1 MTRRGPPSE
10 SPFSPTRQRKDRH
23 AGSTCYNAPERRCP
37 LVLGMAL
44 AASSRDPYVTP
55 TGKIDGTGRK
65 ILVIDD
71 DLAIRVLLQAVLRRM
86 NFEVELAED
95 GAAGLEKVQQNGTF
109 DLILLDLM
117 MPRLNGYE
125 FIAEMGKQFGDRRP
139 HMIVFTAAG
148 KRGVD
153 KIPANAV
160 CNSILKPFDLEK
172 FIDMVGD
179 CLNKTHEIR

>member
-1 MTRRGPPSE
+1 MAFALETPANA
-10 SPFSPTRQRKDRH
+10 
-23 AGSTCYNAPERRCP
+23 AGM
-37 LVLGMAL
+37 V
-44 AASSRDPYVTP
+44 SRLDGA
-55 TGKIDGTGRK
+55 GKR

-86 NFEVELAED
+86 KFDVELAED
-95 GAAGLEKVQQNGTF
+95 GAVGLEKVHKNGKF

-125 FIAEMGKQFGDRRP
+125 FIERIGKEFPKETRP
-139 HMIVFTAAG
+139 HIIVFTAAG

-153 KIPANAV
+153 KIPDGAV

-172 FIDMVGD
+172 FIEMIRDCIGD
-179 CLNKTHEIR
+179 GHQTG